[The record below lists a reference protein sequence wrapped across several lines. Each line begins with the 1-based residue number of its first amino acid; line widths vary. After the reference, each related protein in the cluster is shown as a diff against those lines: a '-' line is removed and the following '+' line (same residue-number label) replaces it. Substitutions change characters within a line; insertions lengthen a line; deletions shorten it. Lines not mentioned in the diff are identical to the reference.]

1 LAVEP
6 RTEHQGDEA
15 TDRAALL
22 AERDRLAE
30 LLLEAEQRL
39 AEVPDLRLRIL
50 DLEFELGEARRHT
63 AAARKEAKELDQM
76 LMYGRRM
83 LRFVRPFIKPLRDA
97 RRRLRS

>member
-1 LAVEP
+1 VEP
-6 RTEHQGDEA
+6 DSQ
-15 TDRAALL
+15 TDTSTGTDKHPAGA
-22 AERDRLAE
+22 RDQEPLAE
-30 LLLEAEQRL
+30 LLVDAEQRL
-39 AEVPDLRLRIL
+39 AEIPELKLRID
-50 DLEFELGEARRHT
+50 DLEFELAEARRDA

>member
-1 LAVEP
+1 MEP
-6 RTEHQGDEA
+6 RTEHQSDAAAE
-15 TDRAALL
+15 RAALL
-22 AERDRLAE
+22 AERDRLGE

-39 AEVPDLRLRIL
+39 AEVPDLSLRIQ
-50 DLEFELGEARRHT
+50 DLEFELGEARRDA

-83 LRFVRPFIKPLRDA
+83 LRFIRPFIKPLRDA